1 MEEKISVK
9 NTVLSTIGNYK
20 DNISFEALTDI
31 TGLSF
36 VELSTILGLLMK
48 EGRIQINVRNIMA
61 NSNTYYKPRSKELFD
76 KFMNL
81 LLANLS
87 QERNVGFYAGKLCI
101 TPKYLTAVVKEVSG
115 KTPTDWIKEKM
126 IEYIGYKLINTQMP
140 IKEIAYEFNF
150 SNQSF
155 FGKYFKRNKGVSPGK
170 YREIK
175 IMENKIR

>member
-1 MEEKISVK
+1 MKEKISVK
-9 NTVLSTIGNYK
+9 NTVLSTISNYK
-20 DNISFEALTDI
+20 DSISFETLTDI

-36 VELSTILGLLMK
+36 MELSTILGLLMK
-48 EGRIQINVRNIMA
+48 EGRVQINVKHVTE
-61 NSNTYYKPRSKELFD
+61 NSNIYKPRSKELFD

-87 QERNVGFYAGKLCI
+87 QERNIGFYAEKLCI
-101 TPKYLTAVVKEVSG
+101 TPKYLTSVVKKVSG

-126 IEYIGYKLINTQMP
+126 IEYIGDKLINTQMP

-155 FGKYFKRNKGVSPGK
+155 FGKYFKRNKGISPGE
-170 YREIK
+170 YRKATTIA
-175 IMENKIR
+175 NKIG